1 MNLKKIKQNTL
12 RFIGQI
18 TLFHAVN
25 ILCKTLKIEEINKE
39 AVEKLERDNKNYVFA
54 FWHGTMLLPWYIN
67 RNKNFLGLI
76 SKSKDGDLLANT
88 LRNWRYQV
96 VRGSSSKGGSVALE
110 VMIDY
115 AKNKTSVAVTPDG
128 PRGPALKLKAGVVI
142 AAKKSGV
149 PLVLAGVGYQQKK
162 YLSSWDRFQVPK
174 PFSKV
179 KLIYSNPIYVEQ
191 TLTYEKTSETIR
203 QCDYKLNELQTK
215 AAIFG
220 L

>member
-1 MNLKKIKQNTL
+1 MY
-12 RFIGQI
+12 
-18 TLFHAVN
+18 
-25 ILCKTLKIEEINKE
+25 KE
-39 AVEKLERDNKNYVFA
+39 AVEKLERENKNYVFA

-76 SKSKDGDLLANT
+76 SKSKDGDLLATT

-96 VRGSSSKGGSVALE
+96 VRGSSSKGGSVALG

-128 PRGPALKLKAGVVI
+128 PLGPALKLKAGAVI

-149 PLVLAGVGYQQKK
+149 PLVLAGVAYQKKK
-162 YLSSWDRFQVPK
+162 YLSSWDKFQVPK
-174 PFSKV
+174 PFSKA
-179 KLIYSNPIYVEQ
+179 KLIYSDPIYVEQ
-191 TLTYEKTSETIR
+191 TLTYEKTSETIQ
-203 QCDYKLNELQTK
+203 QCDYKLNELQKK

-220 L
+220 